1 MESKIPIK
9 IVIFLF
15 DDYTALDVIGPYD
28 ILARMPGSKI
38 NFVGLNKEIYK
49 DSYGLGLKAD
59 YSIHDISETDISLIP
74 GGFGID
80 KLLKN
85 LELIEWIQKMDKTS
99 NYTTS
104 VCAGSIL
111 LAEAGLLDG
120 KRCTTHWGRKKQLRN
135 YNVKV
140 SDKYERYI
148 HDGKVITSAGVSAG
162 IDMALYLASLV
173 AGEQTAKMIQLAM
186 EYNPMPPFDWGT
198 PDKVP
203 KEVLE
208 KMKR

>member
-1 MESKIPIK
+1 MESKISIK
-9 IVIFLF
+9 TVIFLF
-15 DDYTALDVIGPYD
+15 DNYTALDVIGPYEV
-28 ILARMPGSKI
+28 LTRMPGSKI
-38 NFVGLNKEIYK
+38 YFAGLNKEIYK

-59 YSIHDISETDISLIP
+59 YSIHDISEADILLIP

-80 KLLKN
+80 ILLKN
-85 LELIEWIQKMDKTS
+85 SELLEWIRNIDKTS

-104 VCAGSIL
+104 VCAGSLL

-120 KRCTTHWGRKKQLRN
+120 KKCTTHWGRKKQLRT
-135 YNVKV
+135 YNVIV
-140 SDKYERYI
+140 GDNYERYI
-148 HDGKVITSAGVSAG
+148 QDGKFITSAGVSAG

-198 PDKVP
+198 PEKVP

-208 KMKR
+208 KMKK